1 MRRLYERKQK
11 NKDRDSA
18 PVYKSGYGDALK
30 NNLAK
35 VMERRI
41 SAMTQ
46 IRTSCSHSIRTA
58 MKIGQNGYA

>member
-1 MRRLYERKQK
+1 MSEKQK
-11 NKDRDSA
+11 NKDKDSA

-30 NNLAK
+30 TILQRLWK
-35 VMERRI
+35 RRI

-58 MKIGQNGYA
+58 MKVGQNGYA